1 MATNVPGPRNRLRL
15 MGREVIRLLPIPPL
29 ALQLR
34 TGIAMLSYAD
44 HLAFG
49 IIGDYDAAPD
59 VNELADG
66 IERAVSRLACL
77 SGHWRSTTVGSL
89 ALARRMIAVTKGQ
102 EMEALNRRQCLDLL
116 QEVRVG
122 RLVFTEDALPAVQPV
137 NFRLWRDDVV
147 IRVAGGPKLAAA
159 TDNQVVAFQT
169 DELDAD
175 LRTGWS
181 VTVVGHAEPITDV
194 EELVELSGTFL
205 QPWVNGRRDHF
216 VRIRTEKMTGRR
228 FRERGVP
235 QYRGRK

>member
-1 MATNVPGPRNRLRL
+1 MT
-15 MGREVIRLLPIPPL
+15 
-29 ALQLR
+29 
-34 TGIAMLSYAD
+34 TG
-44 HLAFG
+44 H
-49 IIGDYDAAPD
+49 
-59 VNELADG
+59 EL
-66 IERAVSRLACL
+66 
-77 SGHWRSTTVGSL
+77 
-89 ALARRMIAVTKGQ
+89 
-102 EMEALNRRQCLDLL
+102 EALNRRQCLDLL
-116 QEVRVG
+116 QGVRVG

-159 TDNQVVAFQT
+159 TNNQVVAFQA

-205 QPWVNGRRDHF
+205 QPWVDGRRDHF

-235 QYRGRK
+235 QYRGRDENVVSS